1 MTADSCCD
9 SDNDYSAAENATS
22 VMHTQRDRVFEAIAD
37 LLEAGQ
43 GVIHN
48 RKEIPRVTDDGKP
61 ATHLLKRLLLL
72 APPLLA

>member
-1 MTADSCCD
+1 MTADSCCESD
-9 SDNDYSAAENATS
+9 SDYSAAENATS

-72 APPLLA
+72 APPSLA